1 MAIAV
6 GISIVLALAL
16 AIVSFLLRRAY
27 QRLHELDADIA
38 ALTREIE
45 QDSEELNAVLN
56 EVAGS
61 RIVVEVI
68 NPMTLARSRS
78 RVGGAL
84 VGVAPRLI
92 RRRVY
97 EIVAREMKGQLNDQ
111 GVEARLEIFHPT
123 GS

>member
-6 GISIVLALAL
+6 GISIVLAIAL
-16 AIVSFLLRRAY
+16 AITGFFLWRAY

-38 ALTREIE
+38 ALAREIE
-45 QDSEELNAVLN
+45 QDSEELRAVIN

-68 NPMTLARSRS
+68 NPMTLARARS

-97 EIVAREMKGQLNDQ
+97 DIIAREMKDQLNEQ
-111 GVEARLEIFHPT
+111 GVEARVEIFHPT